1 MQVSDFI
8 THLNQQGVRLWAERD
23 TLRIN
28 APKGTLTTQLQTELV
43 AHKSAILEFLRCPSR
58 DAVSTAPGLSLAT
71 IGRLIGN
78 SCSPSSSV
86 GAQGPMVDPE
96 AMAKRLKVT
105 FRPPPQEFSN
115 QTVLAFRDLLEQQ
128 LKQFGVQ
135 IVSWTDATREFDY
148 PLPLPFGQR
157 SLKTRVVKSHI
168 DAVIDVERPANRHLS
183 CLAEHLY
190 RLYSQFLSQGRRVSF
205 VKIAQLTG
213 WAEDHVMQRLE
224 DPTATQVILITELD
238 KLFADAET
246 PYQQKIAMGVKTL
259 VSHFSEIVIGVS
271 REKISILNM
280 NLSDAH
286 FSRNQL
292 EKFVFKSLIPKIYVP
307 IAPLPLGQFELGT
320 YVPTQ
325 SNSVAQLIKL
335 SRAMATTGLLPAG
348 FKLAE
353 VIDRKSH
360 RDIVDGIVN
369 GRTGVSYGFV
379 AYAEPPIYR
388 GAPAVSAEEW
398 QWLSPVEGLDDREV
412 RQNDQGRRYLKTRL
426 GEETFYKQIPDI
438 WLVCS
443 RSGANKT
450 DLQPDR
456 DVLRLGLTN
465 RLQLQF
471 PEGIDPAEV
480 DIKPSY
486 DTYVMVAIA
495 LAAALYTPEL
505 VVRGAP
511 IVHFHGYPARAWFE
525 PSEAYA
531 GVDNPSVP
539 CGTFESG
546 VFNFLSIHQLADEH
560 PSPLSL
566 AALIE
571 PDHGTNIIAPNLDY
585 LLARL
590 HQGLADGLIELGGK
604 HFPSLSASPVVVGP
618 SS

>member
-8 THLNQQGVRLWAERD
+8 THLKQQGVHLWAERD
-23 TLRIN
+23 TLKIN
-28 APKGTLTTQLQTELV
+28 APKGTLTAQLQTDLV
-43 AHKSAILEFLRCPSR
+43 AHKSAILELLRCPSR
-58 DAVSTAPGLSLAT
+58 DWVGTAPELSLTT

-78 SCSPSSSV
+78 GHSPHGV
-86 GAQGPMVDPE
+86 TGHQGPVIHPE
-96 AMAKRLKVT
+96 VMARGLNVT
-105 FRPPPQEFSN
+105 FRPLPHDFST
-115 QTVLAFRDLLEQQ
+115 QAVLDFRAALEQQ
-128 LKQFGVQ
+128 LEQFGVQ
-135 IVSWTDATREFDY
+135 IIAWAEATREFDY

-168 DAVIDVERPANRHLS
+168 DAVIDVERPVNRHLS
-183 CLAEHLY
+183 CLADHIY
-190 RLYSQFLSQGRRVSF
+190 RIYTQFLSQGGRVSF
-205 VKIAQLTG
+205 AKIAQLTG

-246 PYQQKIAMGVKTL
+246 PYQQKIAVGVKTL

-320 YVPTQ
+320 YVPAQ
-325 SNSVAQLIKL
+325 ADSVAQLVKL

-379 AYAEPPIYR
+379 AYAEPPIYK

-398 QWLSPVEGLDDREV
+398 QRLSPVEGLDDREV
-412 RQNDQGRRYLKTRL
+412 RQNDQGRRYLKTGLR
-426 GEETFYKQIPDI
+426 GETLYRQIPDV

-456 DVLRLGLTN
+456 DVLRLGLTD

-471 PEGIDPAEV
+471 PAGIDPAEV

-495 LAAALYTPEL
+495 LAAALYAPEL
-505 VVRGAP
+505 VGRGAP
-511 IVHFHGYPARAWFE
+511 IVHFHGYPARDWFE
-525 PSEAYA
+525 PGEAYA

-604 HFPSLSASPVVVGP
+604 HFPSLTAAPVAMEQ